1 MTKLK
6 TYNDLPQ
13 HIKDKMKANQDA
25 YRPKP
30 NTNYAV
36 QLFRVSNQEWV
47 DLCYCESVGKAI
59 VTAEKES
66 LFWNAPSRAISKRTN
81 TILAEFNNKEEQK

>member
-13 HIKDKMKANQDA
+13 HIKDKMKTNQDA

-36 QLFRVSNQEWV
+36 QLFRVSNKEWV
-47 DLCYCESVGKAI
+47 DLCYCESVSEAI
-59 VTAEKES
+59 ATAEKES
-66 LFWNAPSRAISKRTN
+66 LFWNAPSRAYNKRTN
-81 TILAEFNNKEEQK
+81 TILAEFNKQEDR